1 MSLDKSRIPKRGN
14 SSRKFIPEKQR
25 KTMTDPF
32 VDWIK
37 RSRSDKRGTVSGRM
51 VETRSQKTSEE
62 RRELLE
68 VEVNTDHTMNDNQ
81 EVNELEGRGRRL
93 ASESTPVEQGQDF
106 ATSTG
111 TLDREEMSELSD
123 ISTEVAATRR
133 SPTDNTMMASGTG
146 KQTTSSS
153 FSERM
158 KNTFGNIFPFS
169 MGGGAGNDGESQ
181 EEEDEE
187 EQGDSGSQLSL
198 NSSIQESEAHVGRET
213 GTMDKFGVVTTI
225 SKEANTPGQSKD
237 FAIRASSEP
246 QPGENKTRG
255 LGNALID
262 PETNKEEMLKQRV
275 KARISTSTKLP
286 GTDRVTP
293 PLVTPLV
300 DNGAALEEALNNIV
314 DSLGE
319 QNEQMSIRMSELE
332 RAVHIARERLREEIN
347 RNRQEVDRSEKRLKE
362 RTDEHMTRNL
372 SRMTREAEQ
381 RELRLRADME
391 KLRIQQE
398 QSLGTLDT
406 KIDAMMERRTQAI
419 MDRLDGLLSSKSG
432 PKEGEPN
439 ATHATGRSDS
449 GNRGHASPRRSHV
462 GQAGSAHGD
471 SDCRDA
477 PHTEPSTRCEDT
489 QTGHSR
495 DATAMATA
503 FEPLNRSLETFLTR
517 LSETNERSEKSRRVF
532 KKPRCYKDESDG
544 CIDTWIEVMKLH
556 FEEEDLSER
565 QECSALTSNLEGT
578 ALNCVMAKK
587 QYQRDTAE
595 KIFEILLNRFGS
607 GVQGHQAMMRFE
619 KRRQRED
626 ETIDKFLDDLEMLR
640 RRSQPDESN
649 RRMNL
654 AVASKFI
661 DGVKNDELRTM
672 LATHYTPLSTNAP
685 TPEELRLKSK
695 EYLLLKPPS
704 RSGYYKNNYGNF
716 NNGPANQGNNW
727 YKPRDDMDKRRS
739 CANCSSTDHHVSACP
754 AYKQGMKAIGFSL
767 ENEDASELDHEDFMR
782 GVIAKFGPRCF
793 FCNLEGHFKSDC
805 PQFWDAVADIKHP
818 RHEEA
823 LSGVKASKAR
833 LLSEAEARR
842 KDKPQELVAKKMQAV
857 TEEAREP
864 EPATAADDFKI
875 DYRAAARDA
884 INRVQQELV
893 TKEIEQKVKLELE
906 NEKLQEQLNAFEATE
921 VEEAKAPSSLSMKLN
936 VISFQRFGMAPQ
948 GSKIQSIISVA
959 GHQVIRCLSEPSE
972 FTLMHLDT
980 YADYLRQMEPRTESR
995 AVRALLTTGGPR
1007 MKKLHGRYLEV
1018 YGPYQVML
1026 NVDGISIYTRTYVTT
1041 DDDQIG
1047 QIYLGEEELKVRRI
1061 GHDAMMEQDAVH
1073 IGYEADVTAHLLDT
1087 NGTKI
1092 GVTGLLDTGAV
1103 VSVMPIKTWERMGF
1117 TREDLIPTNLR
1128 LAAANRG
1135 AIYVAGRTPIMVLHM
1150 GGRDIWMSFLVVENL
1165 DDTDQFILGRDFV
1178 RNFDVMIDLN
1188 NGLIRIRNP
1197 DRKYVKRP
1205 INRIITE
1212 ENKVPVFFG

>member
-1 MSLDKSRIPKRGN
+1 
-14 SSRKFIPEKQR
+14 
-25 KTMTDPF
+25 MT
-32 VDWIK
+32 
-37 RSRSDKRGTVSGRM
+37 
-51 VETRSQKTSEE
+51 
-62 RRELLE
+62 
-68 VEVNTDHTMNDNQ
+68 N
-81 EVNELEGRGRRL
+81 
-93 ASESTPVEQGQDF
+93 
-106 ATSTG
+106 
-111 TLDREEMSELSD
+111 
-123 ISTEVAATRR
+123 
-133 SPTDNTMMASGTG
+133 
-146 KQTTSSS
+146 
-153 FSERM
+153 
-158 KNTFGNIFPFS
+158 
-169 MGGGAGNDGESQ
+169 
-181 EEEDEE
+181 
-187 EQGDSGSQLSL
+187 
-198 NSSIQESEAHVGRET
+198 
-213 GTMDKFGVVTTI
+213 
-225 SKEANTPGQSKD
+225 
-237 FAIRASSEP
+237 SEP
-246 QPGENKTRG
+246 QTGESRTRG
-255 LGNALID
+255 LGNALAD
-262 PETNKEEMLKQRV
+262 PEIDKEKTSRQRV

-286 GTDRVTP
+286 GTDRVAP

-300 DNGAALEEALNNIV
+300 NNGAALEEALNNIV

-332 RAVHIARERLREEIN
+332 RAVHIERESLREEIN
-347 RNRQEVDRSEKRLKE
+347 RNRQEVGRSEKRLKE
-362 RTDEHMTRNL
+362 RTDEHMAKNL

-381 RELRLRADME
+381 RELSLRDDME

-419 MDRLDGLLSSKSG
+419 MDRLDGLISSKSG

-439 ATHATGRSDS
+439 SGGPSREPRVNFNEHQKRKTYGSTRGRGSSSGYATRGNGTWGPNSRTSSTGNKQTSNERPTQGTHANGRSDS
-449 GNRGHASPRRSHV
+449 GNRGHASPRRGHEDT
-462 GQAGSAHGD
+462 QAGNT
-471 SDCRDA
+471 
-477 PHTEPSTRCEDT
+477 HTEPLTRCEDT
-489 QTGHSR
+489 QAGHSR

-503 FEPLNRSLETFLTR
+503 FEPLNRSLVTFLTR
-517 LSETNERSEKSRRVF
+517 FSRTNERSEKSRRVF

-544 CIDTWIEVMKLH
+544 CTDTWIEVMKLH

-607 GVQGHQAMMRFE
+607 GMQGHQAMMRFE

-626 ETIDKFLDDLEMLR
+626 ETIDKFLDDLEKLR

-661 DGVKNDELRTM
+661 DGVKNDELRTI

-695 EYLLLKPPS
+695 EYLLLKNPS
-704 RSGYYKNNYGNF
+704 RSGYYKNNDGNF
-716 NNGPANQGNNW
+716 NDGPANQGNNW

-739 CANCSSTDHHVSACP
+739 CGNCSSTDHHVSACP
-754 AYKQGMKAIGFSL
+754 TYKQGMKAIGFSL
-767 ENEDASELDHEDFMR
+767 EDEDASEVDHEDCMR
-782 GVIAKFGPRCF
+782 GLIAKFGPRCF

-842 KDKPQELVAKKMQAV
+842 KEKPQELAANKMQAV
-857 TEEAREP
+857 TEETREP

-875 DYRAAARDA
+875 DYKAAARDA
-884 INRVQQELV
+884 LNRVQQELV

-906 NEKLQEQLNAFEATE
+906 NEKLQEQLNTFEATE
-921 VEEAKAPSSLSMKLN
+921 FEETKAPSSLSMKLN
-936 VISFQRFGMAPQ
+936 VISGQRFGMVPQ

-959 GHQVIRCLSEPSE
+959 GHQVIRNLSEPSE

-980 YADYLRQMEPRTESR
+980 YADYLRQVEPRTESR

-1007 MKKLHGRYLEV
+1007 MKKLDGRYLEV

-1041 DDDQIG
+1041 DDDQMG

-1092 GVTGLLDTGAV
+1092 GVTGLLDTGAA
-1103 VSVMPIKTWERMGF
+1103 VSVMPIKTWERMGL

-1128 LAAANRG
+1128 LAAAN
-1135 AIYVAGRTPIMVLHM
+1135 
-1150 GGRDIWMSFLVVENL
+1150 
-1165 DDTDQFILGRDFV
+1165 
-1178 RNFDVMIDLN
+1178 
-1188 NGLIRIRNP
+1188 
-1197 DRKYVKRP
+1197 
-1205 INRIITE
+1205 
-1212 ENKVPVFFG
+1212 